1 MKRVQIMAV
10 GSELLTPFY
19 QDTNSLFLTERVNE
33 LGLDVNVKTVA
44 PDDHDGLFL
53 QVKISLA
60 QADLIFVTGGL
71 GPTEDD
77 RTREVF
83 AEVLGKKLVLQ
94 DDLLQRI
101 QERFARRGM
110 TMPVSNK
117 KQAFVPEGAEILI
130 NDVGTAAGLWLN
142 TGKNIVVLMPGPP
155 HEMKP
160 MFESQVWPRLQQFR
174 TGFRGRRVLKVAGL
188 TESMVEDLIQD
199 IYPKDPSVQ
208 VTTLAYPGQIELH
221 LTSSSQESAG
231 KAEDSLK
238 QLALAFLERLKENV
252 FSAAG
257 EDLETVVG
265 RLLAKRRETLA
276 VAESCTGGLISHRLT
291 NVPGSSVYFLEGAV
305 TYSNESK
312 IDNLGVPA
320 DHIRK
325 FGAVS
330 TQVAKSMAS
339 GIRDK
344 ARASYGLAVTGVA
357 GPAGATEGKPVGLVY
372 TALANDKGIEA
383 VKNQFLGNR
392 EQVKFQASQK
402 ALDMLRRHLL
412 AHKAAAD

>member
-10 GSELLTPFY
+10 GSELLTPYY
-19 QDTNSLFLTERVNE
+19 QDTNSLFLTQRLND
-33 LGLDVNVKTVA
+33 LGLNLSVKTVA

-53 QVKISLA
+53 QVKIALA

-83 AEVLGKKLVLQ
+83 AEVLGKRLVLQ
-94 DDLLQRI
+94 DDLLLRI

-110 TMPVSNK
+110 TMPISNK
-117 KQAFVPEGAEILI
+117 KQAFIPEGAEILI
-130 NDVGTAAGLWLN
+130 NDFGTAAGLWLN
-142 TGKNIVVLMPGPP
+142 TGQNIVVLMPGPP

-160 MFESQVWPRLQQFR
+160 MFENQVWPRLQQFR
-174 TGFRGRRVLKVAGL
+174 TGYRSRRVLKITGL
-188 TESMVEDLIQD
+188 TESMVEDLVQD
-199 IYPKDPSVQ
+199 LYPKEQALQ
-208 VTTLAYPGQIELH
+208 VTTLAYPGQIEIH
-221 LTSSSQESAG
+221 LTSYSTQSAEQ
-231 KAEDSLK
+231 ADESLK

-252 FSAAG
+252 FSAKG
-257 EDLETVVG
+257 EDLETVIG
-265 RLLAKRRETLA
+265 RMLTKRRETVA
-276 VAESCTGGLISHRLT
+276 AAESCTGGLIGHRLT
-291 NVPGSSVYFLEGAV
+291 NVPGSSEYFLEGAI

-312 IDNLGVPA
+312 IDDLGVPA

-330 TQVAKSMAS
+330 LQVAKSMAS
-339 GIRDK
+339 CIRTR
-344 ARASYGLAVTGVA
+344 ARASYGLAVTGIA
-357 GPAGATEGKPVGLVY
+357 GPTGGTEEKPVGLVY
-372 TALANDKGIEA
+372 TALAWDKSVEA

-402 ALDMLRRHLL
+402 ALDMLRRLML
-412 AHKAAAD
+412 QPDTDSD

>member
-10 GSELLTPFY
+10 GSELLTPYY
-19 QDTNSLFLTERVNE
+19 QDTNSLFLTQRLND
-33 LGLDVNVKTVA
+33 LGLNVSVKTVA

-53 QVKISLA
+53 QVKIALA

-83 AEVLGKKLVLQ
+83 AEVLGKKLILQ
-94 DDLLQRI
+94 DDLLIRI

-110 TMPVSNK
+110 NMPISNK
-117 KQAFVPEGAEILI
+117 KQAFIPEGAEILI
-130 NDVGTAAGLWLN
+130 NDFGTAAGLWLN
-142 TGKNIVVLMPGPP
+142 TGQNIVVLMPGPP

-160 MFESQVWPRLQQFR
+160 MFENQVWPRLQQFR
-174 TGFRGRRVLKVAGL
+174 TGYRTGRVLKITGL
-188 TESMVEDLIQD
+188 TESMVEDLVQD
-199 IYPKDPSVQ
+199 LYPKEQALQ
-208 VTTLAYPGQIELH
+208 VTTLAYPGQIEIH
-221 LTSSSQESAG
+221 LTSYSTQSAEQ
-231 KAEDSLK
+231 ADESLK

-257 EDLETVVG
+257 EDLETVIG
-265 RLLAKRRETLA
+265 RMLAKRRETVA
-276 VAESCTGGLISHRLT
+276 VAESCTGGLIGHRLT
-291 NVPGSSVYFLEGAV
+291 NVPGSSEYFLEGAI

-330 TQVAKSMAS
+330 VQVAKSMAA
-339 GIRDK
+339 GIRTR
-344 ARASYGLAVTGVA
+344 ARASYGLAVTGIA
-357 GPAGATEGKPVGLVY
+357 GPTGGTEGKPVGLVY
-372 TALANDKGIEA
+372 TALAWDKSVEA

-402 ALDMLRRHLL
+402 ALDMLRRLL
-412 AHKAAAD
+412 LQPNADSD